1 MLLRERTRTDHD
13 RVDAAFARFDLG
25 DPADYREFLLAQASA
40 LLPLETAL
48 TAAGIE
54 NIVCDWSH
62 RQRASR
68 ILADLADLGLG
79 APGLLESPGFHSTA
93 EMLGALYVVEGS
105 RLGGA
110 MLARRVPAHLPR
122 RFLSDAD
129 SSRWRSLVALIDH
142 ELVAP
147 ACQAAALAAA
157 RAAFALFEAA
167 ARAQA
172 GVRVLEL

>member
-13 RVDAAFARFDLG
+13 RVDVAFARFDLG

-40 LLPLETAL
+40 LLPLEAAL
-48 TAAGIE
+48 TAAGVE
-54 NIVCDWSH
+54 DIVCDWSH

-68 ILADLADLGLG
+68 ILADLADLGLRTPRPLE
-79 APGLLESPGFHSTA
+79 APQLASTA

-142 ELVAP
+142 ELVSP
-147 ACQAAALAAA
+147 ASQAEALAAA
-157 RAAFALFEAA
+157 RSAFALFAA
-167 ARAQA
+167 AAHAQA
-172 GVRVLEL
+172 GVRALEH